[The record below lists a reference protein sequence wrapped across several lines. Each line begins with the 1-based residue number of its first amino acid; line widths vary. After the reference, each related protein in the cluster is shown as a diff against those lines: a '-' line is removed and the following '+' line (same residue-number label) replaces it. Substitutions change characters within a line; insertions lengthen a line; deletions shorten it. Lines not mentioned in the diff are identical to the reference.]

1 MAKFAVPGTV
11 GSYELDDDPARI
23 DPAAAAAFLTTAA
36 YWARWRTEP
45 DIRRQIAAAWRVIGA
60 YDPAG
65 AMVGFARAISD
76 GGSAYL
82 ADVYV
87 LPAHRGRGLGKAI
100 VAMMIEDGP
109 GAGFRWMLHTSD
121 AYGLYRQFG
130 FAPPPDNYLERP
142 PPGGVPGGGQ
152 PPRDRGAS
160 GGRPP
165 GSTQP
170 LEGDHVRLEP
180 LALRH
185 VPGLL
190 QAAAQDPSLY
200 RWVLVP
206 QDEAAMRRHVED
218 ALAARAKGMAVPFA
232 VVRLAD
238 ETVIGSTRFHQLDY
252 WARRERYDQGG
263 RPPQTPPQADT
274 PDTCEIGYTWL
285 AREALRTGA
294 NTEMKRLMLTHAFE
308 VWRVRSVCLHTD
320 VRNQRSRNAIQ
331 RIGGKFE
338 GVLRAHRLAVDQSPR
353 DSARFSITAAE
364 WPAIRQH
371 LADLAG
377 RYAAGAVRRQAAG
390 QHPR

>member
-1 MAKFAVPGTV
+1 MRRTA

-23 DPAAAAAFLTTAA
+23 DPAAAAAFLTTEA
-36 YWARWRTEP
+36 YWARWRAEP
-45 DIRRQIAAAWRVIGA
+45 DIRRQIDAAWRVIGA
-60 YDPAG
+60 YDAAG

-100 VAMMIEDGP
+100 VAMMIEEGP

-130 FAPPPDNYLERP
+130 FAPPPDNYMERP
-142 PPGGVPGGGQ
+142 PRGVWGGGQ
-152 PPRDRGAS
+152 PSQERGVP

-165 GSTQP
+165 GLAQPLSTQP
-170 LEGDHVRLEP
+170 LEGEYVRLEP
-180 LALRH
+180 LGIRH

-200 RWVLVP
+200 QWVMVP
-206 QDEAAMRRHVED
+206 QDEPAMRRHVED
-218 ALAARAKGMAVPFA
+218 ALAGRAKGIAVPFA

-252 WARRERYDQGG
+252 WARPLAG
-263 RPPQTPPQADT
+263 T

-320 VRNQRSRNAIQ
+320 VRNQRSQSAIR
-331 RIGGKFE
+331 RIGGTFE
-338 GVLRAHRLAVDQSPR
+338 GVLRSHRLAVDQSPR

-364 WPAIRQH
+364 WPAVRQH
-371 LADLAG
+371 LAELAA
-377 RYAAGAVRRQAAG
+377 RYADGTARRQAAG
-390 QHPR
+390 QHPG

>member
-1 MAKFAVPGTV
+1 MSTFSVPGTA

-36 YWARWRTEP
+36 YWGRWRAEP
-45 DIRRQIAAAWRVIGA
+45 DIRRQIAAAWRLIGA
-60 YDPAG
+60 YDEAG

-100 VAMMIEDGP
+100 VAMMIEQGP

-130 FAPPPDNYLERP
+130 FAPPPDNYMERAP
-142 PPGGVPGGGQ
+142 RGVRGDGQ
-152 PPRDRGAS
+152 SPRDRGVP

-165 GSTQP
+165 GLAQP
-170 LEGDHVRLEP
+170 LTGEHVRLEP
-180 LALRH
+180 LSVRH

-190 QAAAQDPSLY
+190 KAAAQDPSLY
-200 RWVLVP
+200 QWVLVP
-206 QDEAAMRRHVED
+206 QDEPAMRRHVED
-218 ALAARAKGMAVPFA
+218 ALAARAKGITVPFA
-232 VVRLAD
+232 VVRLDD

-252 WARRERYDQGG
+252 WARPEPTGL
-263 RPPQTPPQADT
+263 

-320 VRNQRSRNAIQ
+320 VRNQRSRTAIQ
-331 RIGGKFE
+331 RIGGTFE

-364 WPAIRQH
+364 WPAVRQH
-371 LADLAG
+371 LEGLAA
-377 RYAAGAVRRQAAG
+377 RCAAGVGPDGWRA
-390 QHPR
+390 